1 MKDTT
6 IITGGLNVN
15 RFVVEFAGLESLK
28 LVIWESHD
36 KWNASH
42 RRYVWSRPL
51 LNNYSKAQNS
61 PNDSSLVVDMS

>member
-36 KWNASH
+36 K
-42 RRYVWSRPL
+42 
-51 LNNYSKAQNS
+51 
-61 PNDSSLVVDMS
+61 